1 MGSALNCCFF
11 MYIDAESNRLIQC
24 EGVLL
29 LRNKRFLALTAG
41 MAAALLL
48 LAGCKSSPVVAP
60 PAQPPP
66 AESERG
72 SLKIVYFT
80 EDQFKT
86 DYGNFFKKHH
96 PDIDIQIIPALVSN
110 GGKMTPV
117 ESSVLMDQKPDI
129 VSASLLSDLS
139 PSGKL
144 LDLEQLMKQDQM
156 EQNQFSSTALEAI
169 RVNYGGGSSLV
180 ALSPSFQ
187 TAALYYNKAIFDRLN
202 IPYPTSDMSW
212 RSVLQLA
219 ERVARVEDGKQL
231 YGLEYFGTP
240 NTLMSNYIA
249 GTGAESRSSDGRK
262 AQYTLEANK
271 RATNEF
277 IDAVRN
283 GAVYVPPENI
293 PSGLKIKEHTLLR
306 NKFAAGEAAMRID
319 NPSLIGTQKQIA
331 SGVPEFP
338 AFPLSIV
345 TDPINP
351 QKPGQSIHVQVGDL
365 FGIVSSSPNTKTAWQ
380 FIKFLIG
387 PEMAAELE
395 KTKPRVLSIRTDA
408 SKTRDGYHLEAFYSR
423 KPLQNPSRSP
433 VSVQTSMEIAAIATQ
448 EFNNMIYGRRNV
460 TEGLQTIQDQVQ
472 KLLDQEFTDKK

>member
-1 MGSALNCCFF
+1 
-11 MYIDAESNRLIQC
+11 
-24 EGVLL
+24 
-29 LRNKRFLALTAG
+29 LRKKRFRTFTAG
-41 MAAALLL
+41 MAAALML
-48 LAGCKSSPVVAP
+48 LAGCKSSPAVAP
-60 PAQPPP
+60 PAQPLP
-66 AESERG
+66 AESEKG
-72 SLKIVYFT
+72 SLKIVYFN
-80 EDQFKT
+80 EEQFKRE
-86 DYGNFFKKHH
+86 YGTFFKKHH
-96 PDIDIQIIPALVSN
+96 PDIDIQVIPSIQSN
-110 GGKMTPV
+110 GGKTTSV
-117 ESSVLMDQKPDI
+117 ETSVIMDQKPDI
-129 VSASLLSDLS
+129 VFNPLILELYQ
-139 PSGKL
+139 SGKL

-156 EQNQFSSTALEAI
+156 DQNQFSAAALEAI
-169 RVNYGGGSSLV
+169 RVNYGGGSSLI

-240 NTLMSNYIA
+240 YSLMSYYIS
-249 GTGAESRSSDGRK
+249 GTGAESKSSDGRK
-262 AQYTLEANK
+262 AQYTSEANK
-271 RATNEF
+271 TATNEF
-277 IDAVRN
+277 IDAIRN

-351 QKPGQSIHVQVGDL
+351 QKPGQSNHVLVGDL

-423 KPLQNPSRSP
+423 KPLQITSRSP
-433 VSVQTSMEIAAIATQ
+433 VSLQTSVEIGAIATQ

-460 TEGLQTIQDQVQ
+460 AEGLQTIQDQVQ
-472 KLLDQEFTDKK
+472 KLLDQEFADKK